1 VHGGN
6 LRRSRTLAPG
16 DAGDVSVSTTG
27 AVSTFT
33 ADQTK
38 QRTASEQAEGA
49 ARAARTSKFGT
60 IAGLLD
66 KLDAFVDK
74 EGERAVSEHGAD
86 VVASAANRDQ
96 LIKDAT
102 VARDGIVED
111 LRVHVL
117 GKHTDMTEK
126 GVVLDGMKS
135 VHAAKVTDH
144 NAAVAAKGAAA
155 ANLAENQAYGASHVE
170 QEEGACDANL
180 ARGEKA
186 AAAQLAVD
194 QQYLADAAEF
204 VADLQRTVNEYQG
217 ASGRPTTMLLSISQR
232 VQLHQFVSQ
241 YVSADPQYLEETRL
255 ALRGDQVGAINK
267 AIAAV
272 QRRLTEEQGDVA
284 KAHAAAVEGLRD
296 EHVACRTLVTTRVQT
311 FLETSAAALALHTET
326 ERTTSGAREAAAKAE
341 ADAQAAFDTA
351 ITVHAA
357 ALATQKEDTAAA
369 NADFEAKQANANAE
383 YVALEKGYS
392 TKLTS
397 AETYLAGE
405 KKLINDIR
413 VALSMHAVVTTKSFV
428 QLAELSRRLTA
439 HVSRRSREHYVDRL
453 NGQGGVKASIENML
467 EEIEASLKL
476 ERSKS
481 DAAQAEDTKTVNEW
495 AATTVAAAT
504 TKRDGI
510 IEKHRALV
518 ATATTEKNTAD
529 EALVV
534 AKEEEAVAKGSMDA
548 AGEEEKVALVQK
560 VALGAEA
567 QQVLD
572 AAFATAAHMKATN
585 MEIVDSKRD
594 QGIHYLAQEGAT
606 VDRIEALLADLG
618 KDYSFA
624 VPSAAAAAAET
635 PAAETFAAE
644 AGAAAEAVAAPVAA
658 TAATTFLSVQELAS
672 SSKRLNAA
680 QRQGLETLVGL
691 LGAQGIRRLRF
702 DAHAKETSFHG
713 TDHTSSVASVKAVL
727 DAVRDVLTASVQE
740 VRGNHVKDVAIV
752 DKEATDANAA
762 ATQAHAAEVA
772 RLQGIVDAAGIKLKK
787 ATTAHA
793 GKVTAREATQATFN
807 AKSAALES
815 ALSTQTTQLSYA
827 ASTFAADQKSVGTY
841 QGARLAQI
849 ADEHSSDNTYITEE
863 EAAIVEIRNALA
875 EINFAVLLEAAQQY
889 DAAQKSYITSS
900 SADLKTRMLNLLGG
914 IELNVQSELGRA
926 GREFAADNRANAAE
940 HEHANAMALQYKVKD
955 LATLAQGAASARD
968 EFKSSDEALDRAN
981 TAHSIASDKHQEDR
995 DDLATAK
1002 QIEEVN
1008 ERVFEQEYQRT
1019 KATATLV
1026 FDEQMEVLD
1035 NKKSRGDFYLQTNN
1049 AGLASVRT
1057 MLSRLDINTAAT
1069 PAAPDTNMYAAREEH
1084 VTELADARFADR
1096 TNAERARIAVA
1107 SKNQAV
1113 TAHSEVAGKHEGDFL
1128 VTSVDAAGVESRA
1141 STAQTADMAGAG
1153 ERASYDARGNAV
1165 AAAKTPVFA
1174 SLLEVAE
1181 AVTVSVS
1188 AKTTPEKVGTFIDA
1202 LKGATEAEQGKSQT
1216 EYDGEVAKVTASR
1229 NSLMKKALDERDRLN
1244 KVDDERRAAAQ
1255 AAHDSTLAVLTQ
1267 ATAAKDAASER
1278 HAVAADTLND
1288 ALLTQERMT
1297 PEVEKEYTTAV
1308 AANAET
1314 LRLANELVV
1323 DKKTKAD
1330 VYLNAEL
1337 KMLEKIRV
1345 LVNAKLATP
1354 QLLEMVARLVR
1365 SHVEQM
1371 GTRSHVGMGRNAIAQ
1386 SEGAGGKKTRY
1397 TFDVASA
1404 QRMTDQAK
1412 GSFMT
1417 KGTVAEADYGAKTGS
1432 IDEMLDANSA
1442 RIEAEIA
1449 KVATKH
1455 AADMTDIT
1463 AERDAALKAA
1473 LDKYTQ
1479 TEQDLQDIVDAA
1491 QKAFDD
1497 AHAARAAQEKIR
1509 DTARLLAERRQNEYD
1524 AAKTLASNNESD
1536 ETSIKT
1542 DTDSATKAHF
1552 SLWMGKYDAEE
1563 ARARD
1568 IVKLERG
1575 ILVEIRQLLTDN
1587 RAKAHAAPTQ
1597 AMQDYC
1603 KAEYDAHAIEAS
1615 KVGRAR
1621 TACDRHKVEE
1631 SSKAAREGAAYVWEE
1646 GPCAEFDARTEA
1658 MSASTEARDDCL
1670 AKAASALVKAEPAV
1684 DSVAAAEAAEAKA
1697 EAKVADMT
1705 VEAAV
1710 APETQVVEAAAADSA
1725 GAGSQ
1730 VEAPVAAP
1738 AAAPAAVAAAAV
1750 GAGNAGEGP
1759 SGPSE
1764 AAVAV
1769 GAGEGPSGPS
1779 GPSEAA
1785 VSDSETSK
1793 ATALIELAVRE
1804 TNRLARKY
1812 IKSGE
1817 WTEATSKDIDAA
1829 LAALDELSARLELED
1844 KKIVASAA
1852 ADRATETALR
1862 DNKLKRA
1869 ADRWDAAKA
1878 RHDVL
1883 VAGAKD
1889 LRDATR
1895 DDHNAQEETF
1905 QKLLA
1910 VQQAKAELLQA
1921 AQHKYT
1927 TERKV
1932 AEDLKMEEDV
1942 AARDKFTIQ
1951 KTRVDEIHRKDT
1963 AYLKSEKEA
1972 IKELKEL
1979 VAQLNA
1985 KGL

>member
-1 VHGGN
+1 MHGGN

-33 ADQTK
+33 SDQAK

-86 VVASAANRDQ
+86 VAASAANRDQ

-102 VARDGIVED
+102 VARDGIIED

-126 GVVLDGMKS
+126 GVVLEGMKS

-272 QRRLTEEQGDVA
+272 QRRLAEEQGDVA
-284 KAHAAAVEGLRD
+284 KAHAAAVEDLRD

-326 ERTTSGAREAAAKAE
+326 ERTTSGAREAAAKGE

-351 ITVHAA
+351 ITVHTA

-518 ATATTEKNTAD
+518 ATATTEKATAN

-548 AGEEEKVALVQK
+548 AGEEEKVALDQQ
-560 VALGAEA
+560 VALGAQA

-594 QGIHYLAQEGAT
+594 QGVHYLAQEGAT

-624 VPSAAAAAAET
+624 VPSAAET

-644 AGAAAEAVAAPVAA
+644 AGAAPVAPVAA

-713 TDHTSSVASVKAVL
+713 TDHKSSVASVKAVL
-727 DAVRDVLTASVQE
+727 DAVRDVLTASVLE

-772 RLQGIVDAAGIKLKK
+772 RLQGIVDAAGIKLKN
-787 ATTAHA
+787 ATAAHA

-926 GREFAADNRANAAE
+926 GREFAADNKANAAE

-1057 MLSRLDINTAAT
+1057 MLSRLDMNTADT
-1069 PAAPDTNMYAAREEH
+1069 FAAPDTNMYAAREEH

-1113 TAHSEVAGKHEGDFL
+1113 TSHSEVAGTHEGDFL

-1288 ALLTQERMT
+1288 ALLTQERVT

-1397 TFDVASA
+1397 TFNVASA

-1417 KGTVAEADYGAKTGS
+1417 EGTVAEADYGAKTGS
-1432 IDEMLDANSA
+1432 IDEMLDANNA

-1479 TEQDLQDIVDAA
+1479 TEKDLQDIVDAA

-1552 SLWMGKYDAEE
+1552 TLWMGKYDAEE

-1615 KVGRAR
+1615 KMGQAR

-1631 SSKAAREGAAYVWEE
+1631 SSKAVREGAAYVWAE
-1646 GPCAEFDARTEA
+1646 GPCAEFDARTDA

-1697 EAKVADMT
+1697 EAKVADVA

-1710 APETQVVEAAAADSA
+1710 APETQVVEAAGADSA

-1730 VEAPVAAP
+1730 VAAP
-1738 AAAPAAVAAAAV
+1738 AAAPAAPAAVAAVAVEAA
-1750 GAGNAGEGP
+1750 P
-1759 SGPSE
+1759 

-1769 GAGEGPSGPS
+1769 GAGDAGEGPSGPS

-1785 VSDSETSK
+1785 VADGEASK

-1852 ADRATETALR
+1852 ADRTTETALR

-1878 RHDVL
+1878 RHDAL

-1942 AARDKFTIQ
+1942 AARDKFTNQ
-1951 KTRVDEIHRKDT
+1951 KNRVDEIHRKDT